1 MGIISPLYYA
11 DRSLEVKFKS
21 HIFPAELAVY
31 RFLILF
37 GALIYG
43 GFYIVDLGLIS
54 GNINN
59 HFIYRLIIVLP
70 SSILFFGLSFTKYFM
85 NSLFLRRSSIIS
97 SVFVGQLLHIFMSL
111 NEGVPDFYY
120 LMVTFLLVIW
130 VYAFMT
136 ISFLV
141 KLLFGVVNVVLL
153 YLYLKFHLDVDDSIV
168 HIQMFTFITVNIISL
183 YSAYKNEVGSRKD
196 FLLSMKIN
204 ENTSGFSRIEQVT
217 SHELKTSMR
226 IINGLSYIMTKDEE
240 ENLSEKSQE
249 NIVLIRDHINQL
261 NANIDLIQKEA
272 SQFD

>member
-1 MGIISPLYYA
+1 MSIS
-11 DRSLEVKFKS
+11 
-21 HIFPAELAVY
+21 
-31 RFLILF
+31 
-37 GALIYG
+37 
-43 GFYIVDLGLIS
+43 
-54 GNINN
+54 
-59 HFIYRLIIVLP
+59 
-70 SSILFFGLSFTKYFM
+70 
-85 NSLFLRRSSIIS
+85 
-97 SVFVGQLLHIFMSL
+97 
-111 NEGVPDFYY
+111 EGVPDFYY

-183 YSAYKNEVGSRKD
+183 YSAYKNEVGSRMD